1 MSGLKSMAAAAALGL
16 MALAG
21 TASAEG
27 WPEKNITMI
36 VPFGAGGSID
46 RFARGLAQHWEA
58 RLDGVAVVVEN
69 RPGASGLLGAKTF
82 LNAPA
87 DGHTIFVGIQPTL
100 SMNVVVQNADFT
112 LDDFAFV
119 NFEQR
124 DYGDIV
130 VSAESRFDTLEDFV
144 AEAKAKPGEL
154 SAAMILGGGTSL
166 FGLALMQ
173 EMGLDVRQVTFDSGG
188 ALRTNML
195 GNHSDVTVSGAYGDS
210 SLGDQVKVLA
220 VASPEPFP
228 GLDGA
233 VSIAKAYPDLN
244 VPQIGDSRFIA
255 VHAAFAKYQPEDFAA
270 LVESYKATF
279 ESDEYQAYLKETG
292 TDVISGYMGPE
303 ASTAL
308 AGDMKAVVERFKDVL
323 TNN

>member
-1 MSGLKSMAAAAALGL
+1 MSGLKSMVAAAALGV

-100 SMNVVVQNADFT
+100 SMNTVVQNADFT

-130 VSAESRFDTLEDFV
+130 VSADSRFDTLEDFV
-144 AEAKAKPGEL
+144 TEAKAKPGEL

-173 EMGLDVRQVTFDSGG
+173 ELEASADRVEKQLAEGGSDARKLQDKLQALQVLLQKDHELLERMTAATGRVAKELARIRDRHSLGGLYESSGS
-188 ALRTNML
+188 LRN
-195 GNHSDVTVSGAYGDS
+195 SDVPKAQQV
-210 SLGDQVKVLA
+210 DQ
-220 VASPEPFP
+220 
-228 GLDGA
+228 
-233 VSIAKAYPDLN
+233 SI
-244 VPQIGDSRFIA
+244 
-255 VHAAFAKYQPEDFAA
+255 
-270 LVESYKATF
+270 
-279 ESDEYQAYLKETG
+279 
-292 TDVISGYMGPE
+292 
-303 ASTAL
+303 
-308 AGDMKAVVERFKDVL
+308 
-323 TNN
+323 